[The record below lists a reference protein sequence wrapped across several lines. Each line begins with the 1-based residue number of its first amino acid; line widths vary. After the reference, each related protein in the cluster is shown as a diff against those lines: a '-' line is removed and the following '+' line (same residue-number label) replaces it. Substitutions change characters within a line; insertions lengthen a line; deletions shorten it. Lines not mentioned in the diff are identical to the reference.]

1 MKPRNSVHSAAPDR
15 AASWLRL
22 TAQGGVLDLAVIPNA
37 RRSEW
42 AGLHDGALRLRLAA
56 PPVDGAA
63 NQALLRWL
71 AKDLGV
77 RQANL
82 MLISG
87 QGTRRK
93 RVAVTIEAVALQR
106 WQSGVQ
112 QHLRLL
118 APPDELAAPT
128 LNPNPDSD

>member
-1 MKPRNSVHSAAPDR
+1 MKPRRSEQGPAPDI
-15 AASWLRL
+15 AAGWLRL
-22 TAQGGVLDLAVIPNA
+22 TTEGGVLDLAVIPNA

-77 RQANL
+77 RQADL
-82 MLISG
+82 ELISG
-87 QGTRRK
+87 HSTRRK
-93 RVAVTIEAVALQR
+93 RVAVTIAASALKL
-106 WQSGVQ
+106 WHAGVQ
-112 QHLRLL
+112 HRLL
-118 APPDELAAPT
+118 LLAQANDLAPSGPD
-128 LNPNPDSD
+128 PD